1 MHKKIKEESE
11 LLHSDETTMQ
21 CNQEEGRKA
30 SSNSYMWVL
39 RSGELEERKGIIFKY
54 SPSRSE
60 KTAQEY
66 IKETYNIDSTY
77 SDDDDTIYIW
87 TENLNE
93 NLNLAA
99 AREYIEQEIGLE
111 MVNVIYGK
119 KQ

>member
-1 MHKKIKEESE
+1 MDNNENNENVKHFVESFVKF
-11 LLHSDETTMQ
+11 DE
-21 CNQEEGRKA
+21 NVKA
-30 SSNSYMWVL
+30 V
-39 RSGELEERKGIIFKY
+39 
-54 SPSRSE
+54 
-60 KTAQEY
+60 QEY
-66 IKETYNIDSTY
+66 IKETYNIDSSY

-93 NLNLAA
+93 NLSLAA

>member
-1 MHKKIKEESE
+1 MDNNENVKHFVESFVKF
-11 LLHSDETTMQ
+11 DE
-21 CNQEEGRKA
+21 NVKA
-30 SSNSYMWVL
+30 V
-39 RSGELEERKGIIFKY
+39 
-54 SPSRSE
+54 
-60 KTAQEY
+60 QEY

>member
-1 MHKKIKEESE
+1 MDNNENVKHFVESFVKF
-11 LLHSDETTMQ
+11 DE
-21 CNQEEGRKA
+21 NVKA
-30 SSNSYMWVL
+30 
-39 RSGELEERKGIIFKY
+39 
-54 SPSRSE
+54 
-60 KTAQEY
+60 AQEY

-111 MVNVIYGK
+111 MVTVIYGK

>member
-1 MHKKIKEESE
+1 MDNIENIENNENVKHFVESFVKF
-11 LLHSDETTMQ
+11 DD
-21 CNQEEGRKA
+21 NVKA
-30 SSNSYMWVL
+30 
-39 RSGELEERKGIIFKY
+39 
-54 SPSRSE
+54 
-60 KTAQEY
+60 AQEY

-111 MVNVIYGK
+111 MVNIIYGK

>member
-1 MHKKIKEESE
+1 MDNNENVKHFVESFVKF
-11 LLHSDETTMQ
+11 DE
-21 CNQEEGRKA
+21 NVKA
-30 SSNSYMWVL
+30 
-39 RSGELEERKGIIFKY
+39 
-54 SPSRSE
+54 
-60 KTAQEY
+60 AQEY

-77 SDDDDTIYIW
+77 SDEDDTIYIW

>member
-1 MHKKIKEESE
+1 MDNNENVKHFVESFVKF
-11 LLHSDETTMQ
+11 DE
-21 CNQEEGRKA
+21 NVKA
-30 SSNSYMWVL
+30 V
-39 RSGELEERKGIIFKY
+39 
-54 SPSRSE
+54 
-60 KTAQEY
+60 QEY

-93 NLNLAA
+93 NLSLAA

>member
-1 MHKKIKEESE
+1 MENNENVKHFVESFVKF
-11 LLHSDETTMQ
+11 DE
-21 CNQEEGRKA
+21 NVKA
-30 SSNSYMWVL
+30 
-39 RSGELEERKGIIFKY
+39 
-54 SPSRSE
+54 
-60 KTAQEY
+60 AQEY

>member
-1 MHKKIKEESE
+1 MDNNENVKHFVESFVKF
-11 LLHSDETTMQ
+11 DE
-21 CNQEEGRKA
+21 NVKA
-30 SSNSYMWVL
+30 
-39 RSGELEERKGIIFKY
+39 
-54 SPSRSE
+54 
-60 KTAQEY
+60 AQEY

-77 SDDDDTIYIW
+77 SDADDTIYIW

-93 NLNLAA
+93 NLSLAA

>member
-1 MHKKIKEESE
+1 MDKNNENVKHFVESFVKF
-11 LLHSDETTMQ
+11 DE
-21 CNQEEGRKA
+21 NVKA
-30 SSNSYMWVL
+30 
-39 RSGELEERKGIIFKY
+39 
-54 SPSRSE
+54 
-60 KTAQEY
+60 AQEY

>member
-1 MHKKIKEESE
+1 M
-11 LLHSDETTMQ
+11 
-21 CNQEEGRKA
+21 
-30 SSNSYMWVL
+30 
-39 RSGELEERKGIIFKY
+39 
-54 SPSRSE
+54 
-60 KTAQEY
+60 
-66 IKETYNIDSTY
+66 TYNIDSTY

>member
-1 MHKKIKEESE
+1 MDNNENVKHFVESFVKFNE
-11 LLHSDETTMQ
+11 
-21 CNQEEGRKA
+21 NVKA
-30 SSNSYMWVL
+30 
-39 RSGELEERKGIIFKY
+39 
-54 SPSRSE
+54 
-60 KTAQEY
+60 AQEY

>member
-1 MHKKIKEESE
+1 MDNNENVRHFVESFVKF
-11 LLHSDETTMQ
+11 DE
-21 CNQEEGRKA
+21 NVKA
-30 SSNSYMWVL
+30 
-39 RSGELEERKGIIFKY
+39 
-54 SPSRSE
+54 
-60 KTAQEY
+60 AQEY

>member
-1 MHKKIKEESE
+1 MDNNENVKHFVESFVKF
-11 LLHSDETTMQ
+11 DE
-21 CNQEEGRKA
+21 NVKA
-30 SSNSYMWVL
+30 
-39 RSGELEERKGIIFKY
+39 
-54 SPSRSE
+54 
-60 KTAQEY
+60 AQEY
-66 IKETYNIDSTY
+66 IKETYNIDENNQVINESFDIDSTY

>member
-1 MHKKIKEESE
+1 MDNNENNENVKHFVESFVKF
-11 LLHSDETTMQ
+11 DE
-21 CNQEEGRKA
+21 NVKA
-30 SSNSYMWVL
+30 V
-39 RSGELEERKGIIFKY
+39 
-54 SPSRSE
+54 
-60 KTAQEY
+60 QEY

-93 NLNLAA
+93 NLSLAA

>member
-1 MHKKIKEESE
+1 MENNENVKHFVESFVKF
-11 LLHSDETTMQ
+11 DE
-21 CNQEEGRKA
+21 NVKA
-30 SSNSYMWVL
+30 V
-39 RSGELEERKGIIFKY
+39 
-54 SPSRSE
+54 
-60 KTAQEY
+60 QEY

-93 NLNLAA
+93 NLSLAA

>member
-1 MHKKIKEESE
+1 MDNNENVKHFVESFVKF
-11 LLHSDETTMQ
+11 DE
-21 CNQEEGRKA
+21 NVKA
-30 SSNSYMWVL
+30 
-39 RSGELEERKGIIFKY
+39 
-54 SPSRSE
+54 
-60 KTAQEY
+60 AQEY

>member
-1 MHKKIKEESE
+1 MDNNENVKHFVESFVKF
-11 LLHSDETTMQ
+11 DE
-21 CNQEEGRKA
+21 NVKA
-30 SSNSYMWVL
+30 
-39 RSGELEERKGIIFKY
+39 
-54 SPSRSE
+54 
-60 KTAQEY
+60 AQEY

-77 SDDDDTIYIW
+77 SDEDDTIYIW
-87 TENLNE
+87 TENVNE

>member
-1 MHKKIKEESE
+1 MDINENVKHFVESFVKFDENVKAVQEHIKE
-11 LLHSDETTMQ
+11 
-21 CNQEEGRKA
+21 A
-30 SSNSYMWVL
+30 
-39 RSGELEERKGIIFKY
+39 
-54 SPSRSE
+54 
-60 KTAQEY
+60 
-66 IKETYNIDSTY
+66 YNIDSTY

>member
-1 MHKKIKEESE
+1 MENNENVKHFVESFVKF
-11 LLHSDETTMQ
+11 DE
-21 CNQEEGRKA
+21 NVKA
-30 SSNSYMWVL
+30 
-39 RSGELEERKGIIFKY
+39 
-54 SPSRSE
+54 
-60 KTAQEY
+60 AQEY

-77 SDDDDTIYIW
+77 SDADDTIYIW

>member
-1 MHKKIKEESE
+1 MDNNENNENVKHFVESFVKF
-11 LLHSDETTMQ
+11 DE
-21 CNQEEGRKA
+21 NVKA
-30 SSNSYMWVL
+30 
-39 RSGELEERKGIIFKY
+39 
-54 SPSRSE
+54 
-60 KTAQEY
+60 AQEY

-77 SDDDDTIYIW
+77 SDADDTIYIW

-93 NLNLAA
+93 NLSLAA

>member
-1 MHKKIKEESE
+1 MDNNENVKHFVESFVKF
-11 LLHSDETTMQ
+11 DE
-21 CNQEEGRKA
+21 NVKA
-30 SSNSYMWVL
+30 
-39 RSGELEERKGIIFKY
+39 
-54 SPSRSE
+54 
-60 KTAQEY
+60 AQEY

-77 SDDDDTIYIW
+77 SDEDDTIYIW

-111 MVNVIYGK
+111 MANVIYGK

>member
-1 MHKKIKEESE
+1 MDNNENVKHFVESFVKF
-11 LLHSDETTMQ
+11 DE
-21 CNQEEGRKA
+21 NVKA
-30 SSNSYMWVL
+30 
-39 RSGELEERKGIIFKY
+39 
-54 SPSRSE
+54 
-60 KTAQEY
+60 AQEY

-77 SDDDDTIYIW
+77 SDADDTIYIW

>member
-1 MHKKIKEESE
+1 MENNENVKHFVESFVKF
-11 LLHSDETTMQ
+11 DE
-21 CNQEEGRKA
+21 NVKA
-30 SSNSYMWVL
+30 
-39 RSGELEERKGIIFKY
+39 
-54 SPSRSE
+54 
-60 KTAQEY
+60 AQEY

-77 SDDDDTIYIW
+77 SDADDTIYIW

-93 NLNLAA
+93 NLSLAA

>member
-1 MHKKIKEESE
+1 MDNNENVKHFVESFVKF
-11 LLHSDETTMQ
+11 DE
-21 CNQEEGRKA
+21 NVKA
-30 SSNSYMWVL
+30 
-39 RSGELEERKGIIFKY
+39 
-54 SPSRSE
+54 
-60 KTAQEY
+60 AQEY
-66 IKETYNIDSTY
+66 IKETYNIYSTY
-77 SDDDDTIYIW
+77 SDEDDTIYIW

>member
-1 MHKKIKEESE
+1 MDNNENVKHFVESFVKFNE
-11 LLHSDETTMQ
+11 
-21 CNQEEGRKA
+21 NVKA
-30 SSNSYMWVL
+30 
-39 RSGELEERKGIIFKY
+39 
-54 SPSRSE
+54 
-60 KTAQEY
+60 AQEY

-77 SDDDDTIYIW
+77 SDEDDTIYIW

>member
-1 MHKKIKEESE
+1 MDNNENVKHFVESFVKF
-11 LLHSDETTMQ
+11 DE
-21 CNQEEGRKA
+21 NVKA
-30 SSNSYMWVL
+30 
-39 RSGELEERKGIIFKY
+39 
-54 SPSRSE
+54 
-60 KTAQEY
+60 AQEY

-111 MVNVIYGK
+111 MINVIYGK

>member
-1 MHKKIKEESE
+1 MDNNENVKHFVESFVKF
-11 LLHSDETTMQ
+11 DE
-21 CNQEEGRKA
+21 NVKA
-30 SSNSYMWVL
+30 
-39 RSGELEERKGIIFKY
+39 
-54 SPSRSE
+54 
-60 KTAQEY
+60 AQEY
-66 IKETYNIDSTY
+66 IKETYKIDSTY

>member
-1 MHKKIKEESE
+1 MDNNENVKHFVESFVKF
-11 LLHSDETTMQ
+11 DE
-21 CNQEEGRKA
+21 NVKA
-30 SSNSYMWVL
+30 
-39 RSGELEERKGIIFKY
+39 
-54 SPSRSE
+54 
-60 KTAQEY
+60 AHEY
-66 IKETYNIDSTY
+66 IKETCNIDSTY
-77 SDDDDTIYIW
+77 SDEDDTIYIW

>member
-1 MHKKIKEESE
+1 MDNNENVKHFVESFVKF
-11 LLHSDETTMQ
+11 DE
-21 CNQEEGRKA
+21 NVKA
-30 SSNSYMWVL
+30 
-39 RSGELEERKGIIFKY
+39 
-54 SPSRSE
+54 
-60 KTAQEY
+60 AQEY

-111 MVNVIYGK
+111 MVNVIYGELT
-119 KQ
+119 QR

>member
-1 MHKKIKEESE
+1 MDNNENVKHFIESFVKF
-11 LLHSDETTMQ
+11 DE
-21 CNQEEGRKA
+21 NVKA
-30 SSNSYMWVL
+30 
-39 RSGELEERKGIIFKY
+39 
-54 SPSRSE
+54 
-60 KTAQEY
+60 AQEY

-77 SDDDDTIYIW
+77 SDEDDTIYIW

>member
-1 MHKKIKEESE
+1 MDNNENIKHFVESFVKF
-11 LLHSDETTMQ
+11 DE
-21 CNQEEGRKA
+21 NVKA
-30 SSNSYMWVL
+30 
-39 RSGELEERKGIIFKY
+39 
-54 SPSRSE
+54 
-60 KTAQEY
+60 AQEY

>member
-1 MHKKIKEESE
+1 MDNNENNENVKYFVESFVKF
-11 LLHSDETTMQ
+11 DE
-21 CNQEEGRKA
+21 NVKA
-30 SSNSYMWVL
+30 
-39 RSGELEERKGIIFKY
+39 
-54 SPSRSE
+54 
-60 KTAQEY
+60 AQEY

-77 SDDDDTIYIW
+77 SDADDTIYIW

-93 NLNLAA
+93 NLSLAA

>member
-1 MHKKIKEESE
+1 MDNNENNENVKHFVESFVKF
-11 LLHSDETTMQ
+11 DE
-21 CNQEEGRKA
+21 NVKA
-30 SSNSYMWVL
+30 
-39 RSGELEERKGIIFKY
+39 
-54 SPSRSE
+54 
-60 KTAQEY
+60 AQEY

>member
-1 MHKKIKEESE
+1 MENNENVKHFVESFVKF
-11 LLHSDETTMQ
+11 DE
-21 CNQEEGRKA
+21 NVKA
-30 SSNSYMWVL
+30 
-39 RSGELEERKGIIFKY
+39 
-54 SPSRSE
+54 
-60 KTAQEY
+60 AQEY

-77 SDDDDTIYIW
+77 SDEDDTIYIW